1 MVMGKEGN
9 GTLRVRVLPD
19 DVTLW
24 KVACND
30 ELGAGGRCRGCD
42 TDVRGI
48 CPDALRRSVSFFAI
62 LSITNYS
69 NTHLSVMPRRLSL
82 TPIKNTIVISR
93 LLG

>member
-24 KVACND
+24 KVACDD

-48 CPDALRRSVSFFAI
+48 CPDTLRRSVSFIVI
-62 LSITNYS
+62 LSTTNYS
-69 NTHLSVMPRRLSL
+69 NTHLSVMPRHLSL
-82 TPIKNTIVISR
+82 TSIKNTIVISR
-93 LLG
+93 LLS

>member
-24 KVACND
+24 EVACDD
-30 ELGAGGRCRGCD
+30 ELRTGGRCCGCD
-42 TDVRGI
+42 ADVRGI
-48 CPDALRRSVSFFAI
+48 CPDALRRSVSFIVI

-69 NTHLSVMPRRLSL
+69 NTYLSVMPRHLSL
-82 TPIKNTIVISR
+82 TSIKNTIVISR
-93 LLG
+93 LLS

>member
-1 MVMGKEGN
+1 MVKGKEGN
-9 GTLRVRVLPD
+9 DTLRVRVLPD

-24 KVACND
+24 KVACDD

-48 CPDALRRSVSFFAI
+48 CPDTLRRSVSFFVI
-62 LSITNYS
+62 LSITNNS
-69 NTHLSVMPRRLSL
+69 NPHLSVMPRHLSL

-93 LLG
+93 LLS